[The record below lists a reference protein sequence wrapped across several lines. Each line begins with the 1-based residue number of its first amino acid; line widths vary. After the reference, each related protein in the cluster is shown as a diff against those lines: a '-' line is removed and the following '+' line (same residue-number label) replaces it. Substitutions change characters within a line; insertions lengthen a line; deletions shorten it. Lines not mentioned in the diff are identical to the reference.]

1 MYVCIYMYIIYFSI
15 YFSILTETHINS
27 YQIYS
32 IRNNSLDPIFFYSGD
47 DHTKGLLAL
56 LHLGLGWHWSK
67 AEVCVLANERC
78 LCVYASLGHNTREL
92 LTMVHFFEGL
102 QNYVEKKWGKK
113 TKIILGDFICTIDKM
128 DRDGRNKHKDFT
140 DLVHIMPCQNYR

>member
-47 DHTKGLLAL
+47 NHTKGLLAL
-56 LHLGLGWHWSK
+56 LHLGLG
-67 AEVCVLANERC
+67 
-78 LCVYASLGHNTREL
+78 
-92 LTMVHFFEGL
+92 
-102 QNYVEKKWGKK
+102 
-113 TKIILGDFICTIDKM
+113 
-128 DRDGRNKHKDFT
+128 
-140 DLVHIMPCQNYR
+140 